1 MGVIVLEYKLVAAA
15 EQRRGMDE
23 AIRTAQ
29 FVRNACLR
37 YWMDSEK
44 VGKNDIYKHTTKLR
58 AEFEWAKK
66 LNSTAV
72 QAAGERAWASISRFY
87 DNHKKGAATNVC
99 GRKPVG
105 YPKFKKNVRSV
116 EYKQSGW
123 KLDASSKRLTLT
135 DGFKIGVMKLLG
147 KWDLMLYRQ
156 EDIKRLRIVKRVDG
170 YYAQFLVD
178 VERHFDLEPSG
189 KTIGLDVGLK
199 SFYTDSEGHEEPNP
213 RFYRKAEQ
221 SLKKLQ
227 RSVSRKVKG
236 SNNRK
241 KAVARLGR
249 KHLKVQRQ
257 RKDHAVKLARCV
269 VMSNDVVAFEDLK
282 VRNMIRNR
290 KLSKSIQDASWREF
304 RLWMEYFARVCGK
317 IAIPVNPAYTSQI
330 CSGCG
335 QTVKKD
341 LKTRTHVCGCGTVLD
356 RDRNAAI
363 NILRGALRM
372 VGHTKTGEA
381 TPETLVEMEED
392 QPKLASIAEARIPRL

>member
-37 YWMDSEK
+37 YWMDNEK

-87 DNHKKGAATNVC
+87 DNHKKGV
-99 GRKPVG
+99 KPVG

-123 KLDASSKRLTLT
+123 KLDASTKRLTLT

-156 EDIKRLRIVKRVDG
+156 EDIKRLRIVKRADG

-227 RSVSRKVKG
+227 RRVSRKVKG

-290 KLSKSIQDASWREF
+290 KMSKSIQDASWREF
-304 RLWMEYFARVCGK
+304 RLWMEYFAKIMGK

-356 RDRNAAI
+356 RDHNAAI
-363 NILRGALRM
+363 NILRTGLRM
-372 VGHTKTGEA
+372 VGYTKTGEA

>member
-1 MGVIVLEYKLVAAA
+1 MIVLEYKLVAS
-15 EQRRGMDE
+15 EGQRRGMDE

-37 YWMDSEK
+37 YWMDGEK
-44 VGKNDIYKHTTKLR
+44 VSKNDIYKHTTKLR
-58 AEFEWAKK
+58 AEYEWAKK

-72 QAAGERAWASISRFY
+72 QAAGERAWSAISRFY
-87 DNHKKGAATNVC
+87 DNHKKGV
-99 GRKPVG
+99 KPVG
-105 YPKFKKNVRSV
+105 YPRFKKNVRSV

-123 KLDASSKRLTLT
+123 KLDAANKRLTLT
-135 DGFKIGVMKLLG
+135 DGFKVGVMKLKG
-147 KWDLMLYRQ
+147 TWDLMLYRL
-156 EDIKRLRIVKRVDG
+156 EDIKRLRVVKRADG

-199 SFYTDSEGHEEPNP
+199 SFYTDSNGDDEPNP
-213 RFYRKAEQ
+213 RFYRKAEGA
-221 SLKKLQ
+221 LKRLQ
-227 RSVSRKVKG
+227 RKVSRKVKG

-241 KAVARLGR
+241 KARARLGR
-249 KHLKVQRQ
+249 KHLKVSRQ

-269 VMSNDVVAFEDLK
+269 VASHDVVAFEDLK

-290 KLSKSIQDASWREF
+290 KLSKSIGDASWREF
-304 RLWMEYFARVCGK
+304 RNWVEYFARIMGK

-335 QTVKKD
+335 VAVKKD
-341 LKTRTHVCGCGTVLD
+341 LKTRQHVCGCGVNLD
-356 RDRNAAI
+356 RDYNAAI
-363 NILRGALRM
+363 NILKLGLRM

-381 TPETLVEMEED
+381 TPETLVETEED
-392 QPKLASIAEARIPRL
+392 QPKLASVAEARIPPF

>member
-1 MGVIVLEYKLVAAA
+1 MGVIVLEYKLVASD
-15 EQRRGMDE
+15 EQKRGMDE
-23 AIRTAQ
+23 SIRTAQ

-37 YWMDSEK
+37 YWMDSKEGEK
-44 VGKNDIYKHTTKLR
+44 SVGKYDISKYTTTLR
-58 AEFEWAKK
+58 TQFEWAKK

-87 DNHKKGAATNVC
+87 DNHKKGV
-99 GRKPVG
+99 KPVG

-123 KLDASSKRLTLT
+123 KLDASNKRLTLK

-156 EDIKRLRIVKRVDG
+156 EDIKRLRIVKRADG

-199 SFYTDSEGHEEPNP
+199 SFYTDSEGHEEPSP
-213 RFYRKAEQ
+213 RFYRKAEGA
-221 SLKKLQ
+221 LKKLQ
-227 RSVSRKVKG
+227 RRVSRKVKG
-236 SNNRK
+236 SHNRK

-249 KHLKVQRQ
+249 KHLTVQRQ

-282 VRNMIRNR
+282 VRNMVRNR
-290 KLSKSIQDASWREF
+290 KLSKSIRDASWREF
-304 RLWMEYFARVCGK
+304 RLWVEYFARIMGK

-341 LKTRTHVCGCGTVLD
+341 LSMRRHICGCGVNMD
-356 RDRNAAI
+356 RDENAAI
-363 NILRGALRM
+363 NILRTGLRM
-372 VGHTKTGEA
+372 VGHTKTGSENS
-381 TPETLVEMEED
+381 ETLVEMEED